1 MAGFGGKVA
10 LVSGA
15 AGDIGS
21 AAAAAFARQGADVV
35 VTDRR
40 GDALEAVA
48 AGLREAGGQVL
59 AHACDQSHPA
69 EVEGLFAAVR
79 DRFGRLDAAFLN
91 AGYGRYGAL
100 IDTPFEQWRKHID
113 VNLNGGFLMAQG
125 AARMMRDAGNGGAIL
140 FTASTAATH
149 ICDLLGSYASSKAGV
164 RMLAKSLASELG
176 VWRIRVNLVL
186 PGVIETA
193 MTKSLID
200 DPAVRADAL
209 SNTPVG
215 RLGRPEDIA
224 ELAVFLCG
232 DHAGYVTGA
241 EILAD
246 GGQTLHGYPR
256 WFSADYADAGAA
268 WAPHNQRKEAAGR

>member
-1 MAGFGGKVA
+1 MRAFDGKVV
-10 LVSGA
+10 LVTGA
-15 AGDIGS
+15 AGDIGA
-21 AAAAAFARQGADVV
+21 AAAAAFARDGADVV

-48 AGLREAGGQVL
+48 DALREAGGGVL
-59 AHACDQSHPA
+59 AHACDQSDPTA
-69 EVEGLFAAVR
+69 VDGLFAAIR
-79 DRFGRLDAAFLN
+79 NRFGRLDAAFLN
-91 AGYGRYGAL
+91 AGYGRYGPL
-100 IDTPFEQWRKHID
+100 IDMPFDQWRKHVD

-125 AARMMRDAGNGGAIL
+125 AARAMRDAGRGGAIL

-149 ICDLLGSYASSKAGV
+149 ICDLLGAYASSKAGV

-200 DPAVRADAL
+200 DPAVRADAI

-215 RLGRPEDIA
+215 RLGKPEDIA
-224 ELAVFLCG
+224 RLAVFLCG
-232 DHAGYVTGA
+232 DQAGYVTGA
-241 EILAD
+241 EVLAD

-256 WFSADYADAGAA
+256 WFSADYAKAGAA
-268 WAPHNQRKEAAGR
+268 WAPHTQPHAV